1 MIEIIEKIWTK
12 IVDFIKGN
20 SSVQIDRDNNVVGNN
35 NNVNINNPPK
45 YEKESLVFDDKKLMS
60 EVN

>member
-1 MIEIIEKIWTK
+1 MIEIIKKIWTK

-20 SSVQIDRDNNVVGNN
+20 SSVQINGNNNVVGKN

-45 YEKESLVFDDKKLMS
+45 YEKKTEILVFDDKKNN
-60 EVN
+60 E